1 MNISEKLTEQKVEEI
16 LMSIYGKGQQSDKL
30 EARDLI
36 LEIKQHII
44 LVIHSSK

>member
-1 MNISEKLTEQKVEEI
+1 MNISEKLTGQQLQEI
-16 LMSIYGKGQQSDKL
+16 LKLIYEKGQQSDKL

-44 LVIHSSK
+44 SVIHSSE